1 MSDVKPYR
9 VLKAISFRLDRIEAG
24 SIIHATDEE
33 AKNIGVG
40 EYLQPVD
47 AQGAEK
53 TDQEVTTDEVKT
65 DEEVKTDTETGQ
77 ETSENDQSKTTK
89 HIVTEEDL
97 KKNPELAENGVKVG
111 DEIDVADTAETD
123 ESTDASKTDEVKTDE
138 VKE

>member
-1 MSDVKPYR
+1 MSNVKPYK

-24 SIIHATDEE
+24 SVIHATDEE
-33 AKNIGVG
+33 AKNIGV
-40 EYLQPVD
+40 EYLQLVD

-53 TDQEVTTDEVKT
+53 TDQEVTTDEVKA
-65 DEEVKTDTETGQ
+65 DEEVKNDTETGQ

-97 KKNPELAENGVKVG
+97 KNNPELAEEGVKVG

-123 ESTDASKTDEVKTDE
+123 ESTNASKTDEVKADE